1 MRRIHIIGEDS
12 MAMSDI
18 YFYSLP
24 ISVAQLELLLKLI
37 EAEEFDPKTV
47 ENADQARRVLK
58 LKGEVGRLLALHRT
72 LYGEEL

>member
-1 MRRIHIIGEDS
+1 